1 MEKKVEDY
9 INELEQLIKLADQ
22 EKDKYLFQEQAYEI
36 MDEIEELENAFDF
49 VEPIFLLVERSE
61 DIDFGGPGPFG
72 SFLENFYRNGYEDI
86 LVKSLHRKP
95 KEYTIYLLE
104 RLCSDESN
112 PKRKEYCSLL
122 DSLKK

>member
-22 EKDKYLFQEQAYEI
+22 EKDKYLFQDQAYEI

-72 SFLENFYRNGYEDI
+72 SFFGKFL
-86 LVKSLHRKP
+86 S
-95 KEYTIYLLE
+95 
-104 RLCSDESN
+104 
-112 PKRKEYCSLL
+112 
-122 DSLKK
+122 